1 MAGTQGHIIDDA
13 RKRVVIRSDRVAI
26 IAPGAVMRTTTPT
39 REREDAA
46 GRGSGRGGGI
56 LG

>member
-13 RKRVVIRSDRVAI
+13 RKRVVIRSDRDAI
-26 IAPGAVMRTTTPT
+26 VVAVMRTTTPT